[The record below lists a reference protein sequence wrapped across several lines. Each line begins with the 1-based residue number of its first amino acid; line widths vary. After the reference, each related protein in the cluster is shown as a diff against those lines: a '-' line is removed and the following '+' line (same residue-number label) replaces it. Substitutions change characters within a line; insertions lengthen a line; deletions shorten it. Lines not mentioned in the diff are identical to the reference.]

1 MPPSFERYI
10 ALRYLKGAHGKTEGR
25 RFLRLITF
33 ISVGGV
39 AVGVAALILALSI
52 VRGFSHEIEAK
63 IIGFGA
69 HIQIENFRDAPLS
82 GIELLKKQLAA
93 HEDVRRIAPVIQ
105 EFVLLRRSRTKI
117 EGVSIWGTDQLPEY
131 LSSALSEGSS
141 DFDRD
146 EDGLY
151 GMVVGKKLAE
161 TLDLGVGDRITVFS
175 LRNRGGGSLS
185 GRTPKV
191 KQFRISGIYETFLA
205 NFDELY
211 AFTDADAARELLSYR
226 MDEVTRYDLLVR
238 EDADPRIVAE
248 QLDAQLEFPVMARS
262 IYDVYRSL
270 FAWVNLQ
277 ESIIPL
283 VIAIIVFVAAFN
295 IVGTLLMIILEKT
308 REIGILSSM
317 GASKTSLK
325 RLFLMLGLY
334 IGLAGVVIGEFVSL
348 VLAWIQ
354 LRFSVI
360 PLPEEAYY
368 MDTAPIQLSFPDFVL
383 VAVATLALCAVSSY
397 IPARFA
403 AKIEPIK
410 AIHLR

>member
-368 MDTAPIQLSFPDFVL
+368 MDTAPIQLSFTDFVL

>member
-10 ALRYLKGAHGKTEGR
+10 ALRYLKGAHVITEGR

-39 AVGVAALILALSI
+39 AVGVTALILALSI
-52 VRGFSHEIEAK
+52 VRGFSQEIEAK

-69 HIQIENFRDAPLS
+69 HIQVENFRDAPLTGS
-82 GIELLKKQLAA
+82 GLLKKQLAA
-93 HEDVRRIAPVIQ
+93 NADVRRIAPVVQ
-105 EFVLLRRSRTKI
+105 EFVLLRRSRTQI
-117 EGVSIWGTDQLPEY
+117 DGVSIWGTDQLPEY
-131 LSSALSEGSS
+131 LSSSLSEGSS
-141 DFDRD
+141 DFSRD
-146 EDGLY
+146 EDELY

-161 TLDLGVGDRITVFS
+161 TLGLAIGDRITAFS
-175 LRNRGGGSLS
+175 LRNRGGGSLTA
-185 GRTPKV
+185 RTPKV

-211 AFTDADAARELLSYR
+211 VFTETDAARELLSYR

-238 EDADPRIVAE
+238 DNADPRIVAE
-248 QLDAQLEFPVMARS
+248 QLDAGLEFPVMARS
-262 IYDVYRSL
+262 IHDVYRSL

-308 REIGILSSM
+308 REVGILSSM

-325 RLFLMLGLY
+325 RLFLMLGLH
-334 IGLAGVVIGEFVSL
+334 IGLAGVVIGESVSL

-368 MDTAPIQLSFPDFVL
+368 MDTVPIQLSYLDFVL
-383 VAVATLALCAVSSY
+383 VAVVTLALCAASSY

-403 AKIEPIK
+403 ARIEPIR